1 MSALLRLACWTL
13 PAVALSLH
21 LTAQADVWGYVDER
35 GVAHFASERVD
46 ERYELF
52 FRGEQ
57 AFDTLRGLRPRAAA
71 DDAPGSGGPDGTGAP
86 GAAGP
91 LPGALP
97 TLSPRL
103 VSFFEVSPGFK
114 QVRHHLRE
122 AAELH
127 QIDFELL
134 QALIVTESGF
144 DAQAV
149 SPKGAIGLMQLMPAT
164 AQRHGVSADRK
175 TSLARKLTDPRIN
188 IAAGTRYLRYL
199 MDLFPGRL
207 DLALAAYNAGEGAV
221 QRAGQ
226 RIPDYRETQNYVRT
240 VMQLYAMLK
249 PPAAVVAQR
258 RRGADAPAG
267 VPARVHMQLPG
278 PAPGGARGRGNMV
291 APLTA
296 SAAAVPQVLP

>member
-1 MSALLRLACWTL
+1 PGGA
-13 PAVALSLH
+13 
-21 LTAQADVWGYVDER
+21 G
-35 GVAHFASERVD
+35 RV
-46 ERYELF
+46 
-52 FRGEQ
+52 
-57 AFDTLRGLRPRAAA
+57 
-71 DDAPGSGGPDGTGAP
+71 
-86 GAAGP
+86 
-91 LPGALP
+91 PGALP

-103 VSFFEVSPGFK
+103 VSFFEVSPGYK
-114 QVRHHLRE
+114 QVKHHLRE

-164 AQRHGVSADRK
+164 AQRYGVSADRK
-175 TSLARKLTDPRIN
+175 TSLARKLTDARTN

-240 VMQLYAMLK
+240 VTQLYAMLK

-258 RRGADAPAG
+258 NRSADARSG
-267 VPARVHMQLPG
+267 VPSRVHMELSG
-278 PAPGGARGRGNMV
+278 PAPGGARGRSNMI

-296 SAAAVPQVLP
+296 SAGAVPQVLP

>member
-1 MSALLRLACWTL
+1 MSALRRLVGW
-13 PAVALSLH
+13 AVAALALLLH
-21 LTAQADVWGYVDER
+21 LVAQADVWGYVDER
-35 GVAHFASERVD
+35 GVAHFASEQID

-57 AFDTLRGLRPRAAA
+57 AFDTLRGVRPRVAGDDTAA
-71 DDAPGSGGPDGTGAP
+71 SGGPDGAGAP
-86 GAAGP
+86 GGAGSVP
-91 LPGALP
+91 DAPPA
-97 TLSPRL
+97 LSPRL
-103 VSFFEVSPGFK
+103 VSFFEVSPGYK
-114 QVRHHLRE
+114 RVKHHLRE

-164 AQRHGVSADRK
+164 AQRYGVSADRK
-175 TSLARKLTDPRIN
+175 TSLAHKLTDARTN

-199 MDLFPGRL
+199 MGLFPGRL
-207 DLALAAYNAGEGAV
+207 DLVLAAYNAGEGAV

-249 PPAAVVAQR
+249 PPAAVIAQR
-258 RRGADAPAG
+258 NRGADARTS
-267 VPARVHMQLPG
+267 VPSRVRMELSAP
-278 PAPGGARGRGNMV
+278 PPGGARGRGNMI

-296 SAAAVPQVLP
+296 SAGDLPQILP